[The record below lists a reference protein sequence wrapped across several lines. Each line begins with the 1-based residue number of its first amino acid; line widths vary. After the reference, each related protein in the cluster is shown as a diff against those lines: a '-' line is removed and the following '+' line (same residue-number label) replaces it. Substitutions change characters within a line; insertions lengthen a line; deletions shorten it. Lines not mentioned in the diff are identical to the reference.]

1 MKTATNLQMK
11 CLNMDGFCV
20 FVCTDISNGFAMSD
34 KWLIHVSLYI
44 WISLISKNKQNHFD
58 YIQRLPTLCA
68 WNERKKGMY
77 WVANS
82 YEFDSEFR
90 TYDEM
95 NIWPDKQAKII

>member
-1 MKTATNLQMK
+1 
-11 CLNMDGFCV
+11 MDGFCV

-58 YIQRLPTLCA
+58 YFQRLPTLCA
-68 WNERKKGMY
+68 WNERQKRNVLSGKFI
-77 WVANS
+77 
-82 YEFDSEFR
+82 YEFDSQFG